1 MEDVYPTEVNL
12 KESEGL
18 LQVTWDDGH
27 VSAYPL
33 GYLRG
38 WCPCAV
44 CQGHFQSEMKFV
56 EGQDERLSDVVGVG
70 NYAMK
75 LVWADG
81 HDTGIYS
88 FDYLRRMCPSP
99 QMDPKGVRLSEKV
112 RIKAEWM

>member
-12 KESEGL
+12 KESAQT

-27 VSAYPL
+27 VSVYPL
-33 GYLRG
+33 AYLRG

-44 CQGHFQSEMKFV
+44 CQGHFQHELKYI
-56 EGQDERLSDVVGVG
+56 EGKDARLTDVAPVG

-75 LVWADG
+75 LVWGDG

-88 FDYLRRMCPSP
+88 FDYLRKMCPSP
-99 QMDPKGVRLSEKV
+99 RMDPDGARLKERVRV
-112 RIKAEWM
+112 KAEWM